1 MAQDTPRRQAP
12 TINPVDPIWH
22 RVRQEASDAVKADP
36 AIATFIYAGVL
47 NQPSLEQA
55 IAHRIAERLDHPDVP
70 ADLIRQA
77 YDAMFQDD
85 TGFSEAVRIDL
96 QAVFERDPAC
106 KRFIEPLMYFKG
118 STPSRRTDWRIGH

>member
-1 MAQDTPRRQAP
+1 MAQDTPRKQTPA
-12 TINPVDPIWH
+12 INPVDPIWH

-55 IAHRIAERLDHPDVP
+55 VAHRVAERLDHPDVP

-77 YDAMFQDD
+77 FDDMFQAAAPISPFICRAGHRPCFRP
-85 TGFSEAVRIDL
+85 TSTRPLALARAFS
-96 QAVFERDPAC
+96 
-106 KRFIEPLMYFKG
+106 
-118 STPSRRTDWRIGH
+118 